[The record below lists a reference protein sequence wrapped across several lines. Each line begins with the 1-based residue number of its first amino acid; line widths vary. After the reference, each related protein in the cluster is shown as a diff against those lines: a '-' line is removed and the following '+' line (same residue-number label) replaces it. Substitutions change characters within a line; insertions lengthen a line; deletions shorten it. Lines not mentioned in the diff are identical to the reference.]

1 MRYVCGDVGGRTDTL
16 TQLFGGLGVIL
27 MGDPFQIRPTGGTPL
42 TSAYFDDASPGG
54 RLFRQFSVTSFVQ
67 QMRAAGDPAW
77 TAVLDYFSHPEKS
90 MTPVAAS
97 KLLDEVPVLSAADV
111 AGDEKWQSP
120 IIITHDNAARHA
132 INKAQ
137 AIRMATRLGVPV
149 IAWRL
154 RLDSKSAAAFELAAK
169 RHACTVDKVREPYE
183 DELTFYFVKDAPAYL
198 NANINVDKGL
208 VNSASVRLHS
218 LTLNPSSRD
227 GDWARVAA
235 AAPGEVVLLS
245 EAPLSVN
252 VEVSERMS
260 LVVHWHS

>member
-1 MRYVCGDVGGRTDTL
+1 
-16 TQLFGGLGVIL
+16 
-27 MGDPFQIRPTGGTPL
+27 MGDPFQIRPVGGTPL
-42 TSAYFDDASPGG
+42 TSAHFDKTSPGG
-54 RLFRQFSVTSFVQ
+54 QLFRTFSVTSFTQ

-77 TAVLDYFSHPEKS
+77 TAVLDHFTHPENS

-97 KLLDEVPVLSAADV
+97 KLLDEVPVFSASDV
-111 AGDEKWQSP
+111 ASDEKWQSP

-132 INKAQ
+132 INKVQ

-169 RHACTVDKVREPYE
+169 RYSCSVDKVREPYE
-183 DELTFYFVKDAPAYL
+183 DELTFYFVKNAPAYL
-198 NANINVDKGL
+198 NANINVEKGL
-208 VNSASVRLHS
+208 VNSASVSLHS

-227 GDWARVAA
+227 GDWARIGA

-245 EAPLSVN
+245 EPPLSVN
-252 VEVSERMS
+252 VEVSEGR
-260 LVVHWHS
+260 VVVVLNCIADANRCKQTLGGGRDTDH